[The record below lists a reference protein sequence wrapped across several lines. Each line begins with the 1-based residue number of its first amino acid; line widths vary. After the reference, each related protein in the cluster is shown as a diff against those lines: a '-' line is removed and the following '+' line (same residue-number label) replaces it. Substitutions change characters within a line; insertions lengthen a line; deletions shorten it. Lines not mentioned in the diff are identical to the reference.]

1 MFLKTT
7 KKPNGRITLSVVQG
21 YRDPKTGKS
30 KQRGIKTF
38 DYVDELEKE
47 FDDPIAHF
55 TAVVAK
61 MDKTGKSSEAI
72 TQCVQAEL
80 NTLSDYTSATF
91 EDTKLQQAAITYI
104 NLLYDQLEAAK
115 LYDDDSD
122 GYVTAWKKA
131 SSARS
136 ILLAQFVSDWGLS
149 VSKDHEKALNELV
162 SSGKSAAREADRD
175 QKVNDLAASIELSF
189 TKDHS
194 VKGTATV
201 KNDTGLDFDNIGLSV
216 EIFDD
221 SGVKTMTSSLNASRW
236 LDGETIV
243 MDCYVRGFEIPA
255 NYKIVVDNYTVAS

>member
-1 MFLKTT
+1 MAKPLKSILACALAAALAMAALAGCSGSQAQNSE
-7 KKPNGRITLSVVQG
+7 PADSAFMASLSKG
-21 YRDPKTGKS
+21 LETR
-30 KQRGIKTF
+30 F
-38 DYVDELEKE
+38 DL
-47 FDDPIAHF
+47 
-55 TAVVAK
+55 VAK

-80 NTLSDYTSATF
+80 NALSDYTSATF
-91 EDTKLQQAAITYI
+91 EDTKLQQVAITYI

-122 GYVTAWKKA
+122 GYVTAWRKA

-189 TKDHS
+189 TKDYS

-201 KNDTGLDFDNIGLSV
+201 KNDTGLDFDNIWLSV

-221 SGVKTMTSSLNASRW
+221 SGVKTTTSSLSASHW

-243 MDCYVRGFEIPA
+243 MDCYVRGSEIPA
-255 NYKIVVDNYTVAS
+255 NYKIVVENYTIAS